1 MAKSLQE
8 QLMGAGLV
16 DNKKAK
22 SIKQQQRKQKKQQ
35 PKGQA
40 VVDENKARIE
50 QERQDKVEKDRAL
63 NKQIKAQADEKAVI
77 AQIKQL
83 IASNRITPESDDLG
97 YQFADGAKIQKIYVS
112 ELLQTQLA
120 KGLVAI
126 VKSDDNYILV
136 PKVISEKIAQRDVS
150 FIIPLKLT
158 ENVEENEDD
167 PYADYKI
174 PDDLMW

>member
-83 IASNRITPESDDLG
+83 IASNRIKPESDDLG

-112 ELLQTQLA
+112 ALLQTQLA

-126 VKSDDNYILV
+126 VKSGGNYILV